1 MSRVRDVEP
10 KVATI
15 LEAFPHTR
23 DSDKL
28 LVLNVYNAFYNVG
41 VNDGFA
47 AVMMRTD
54 LPSFESIRRARQKLQ
69 AKYPELRATDKVEAI
84 RSAEQEDYRKYAK
97 GE

>member
-1 MSRVRDVEP
+1 MSRAKAVEP
-10 KVATI
+10 KVLDALKNYPWTRENDRDLI
-15 LEAFPHTR
+15 LY
-23 DSDKL
+23 
-28 LVLNVYNAFYNVG
+28 VYRVFYDVG
-41 VNDGFA
+41 INDRFT
-47 AVMMRTD
+47 AVMMRKD